1 MSKLNAMLDYQKNDI
16 ELRKI
21 FKTISDSDDSKRQE
35 RAKEAFD
42 KAKTVVGESEITA
55 KTINGFYDKALNFC
69 KETEPKIDELVK
81 ALEKAKDPKE
91 EEEVIKKLFA
101 LRGRIVDIDKRAGK
115 DKSAGEQCLFAYTD
129 AQAKGHKA
137 RTIYNE
143 SKARVDASL
152 KENSNQIDRLK
163 ALNAKL
169 EKQVDS
175 EFLERYKTLASDK
188 KFPPLVPVSGKSC
201 GGCGMQM
208 SISCLTAVEKQDYGK
223 CDNCRRMVY
232 KG

>member
-1 MSKLNAMLDYQKNDI
+1 MSKLNAMLDYQKHDI

-35 RAKEAFD
+35 KAKEAFD
-42 KAKTVVGESEITA
+42 KAKNVVGESEVTA
-55 KTINGFYDKALNFC
+55 KTINSFYDKTMDFC
-69 KETEPKIDELVK
+69 KETEPKINELIK
-81 ALEKAKDPKE
+81 TLEKAKDSKE
-91 EEEVIKKLFA
+91 AEELTKKLLA
-101 LRGRIVDIDKRAGK
+101 IRSRIVDIDKRAGK
-115 DKSAGEQCLFAYTD
+115 DKTAGEHCLHDFTE

-143 SKARVDASL
+143 AKARVDASK
-152 KENSNQIDRLK
+152 KEYADQVDRLK
-163 ALNAKL
+163 ALISKS
-169 EKQVDS
+169 EKQVDG
-175 EFLERYKTLASDK
+175 EFLERYKVLASDK

-208 SISCLTAVEKQDYGK
+208 SISCLTAVEKQEYGK